1 MEEEISK
8 VIKKNLNPQGQKFI
22 LELLEN
28 YEINEYYRLSDL
40 KLTEELSQVAHDINH
55 SKRCLIIADRLI
67 TLFKKLNIRYEQ
79 VTKKLCSEEEVNMC
93 IFAAIIMH
101 DIGNAVNRSIHHQI
115 SSWLA
120 LTICRPY
127 LKRYFPQKYPLFLS
141 MIISGVLRH
150 QFESDLAPK
159 DLAAIIVSLSDKL
172 DISQERSKEIKIK
185 DFINTVTSEILK
197 IDLYLKNK
205 KLQIDVL
212 IKNPCA
218 LFRVEKLKGFIDKIP
233 SKFKAIINI
242 NVYLVKYRSR
252 IKIL

>member
-1 MEEEISK
+1 MEEEIIK
-8 VIKKNLNPQGQKFI
+8 IIKKNLNPQGQKFI
-22 LELLEN
+22 LELLED

-55 SKRCLIIADRLI
+55 SKRCLVIADRLI
-67 TLFKKLNIRYEQ
+67 NLFKKLNIKYEQ
-79 VTKKLCSEEEVNMC
+79 VSKRLCDEKEVNMC

-101 DIGNAVNRSIHHQI
+101 DIGNAINRSIHHQV

-120 LTICRPY
+120 IFICRPR
-127 LKRYFPQKYPLFLS
+127 LKKLFPKKHPLFLS

-159 DLAAIIVSLSDKL
+159 DLASIIVSLADKL
-172 DISQERSKEIKIK
+172 DISQERSKDIKIK
-185 DFINTVTSEILK
+185 DFINTVTNEVLK
-197 IDLYLKNK
+197 IELYIKKK

-242 NVYLVKYRSR
+242 NVYLVKYRSK